1 MPYVPIKGR
10 RLLLLAAA
18 SAALSLVPLAL
29 LVLLWEE
36 WTWEVETFEL
46 LRGLELFWSI
56 SVYSL
61 ASLIP
66 VCAIAP
72 FAVVQYMNGRY
83 VDTIERS
90 MSSFFKGVADGI
102 RSGMPIIKSIEVS
115 ARSIGGPLGREMLSV
130 VSAVELG
137 SSLEEALE
145 SLLRGVA
152 TPGLRRAANLLI
164 TAYRSGGRVADVL
177 DAAAEMYGM
186 IRSYEEERRASL
198 APYVWTVYIALAV
211 FLVIS
216 TVLITVFV
224 APLYKLRGTEF
235 FTPLPPP
242 LFKAM
247 FFIASLV
254 QAASGGLVAGK
265 IGKGTVKAG
274 LIHSLILMLTVIAY
288 FALLEVWL
296 EPALVPSLP

>member
-1 MPYVPIKGR
+1 MPYVPFKGR
-10 RLLLLAAA
+10 WLLLLTAV
-18 SAALSLVPLAL
+18 SVALSLVPLAL
-29 LVLLWEE
+29 LTVLWEE

-56 SVYSL
+56 SVYDL

-83 VDTIERS
+83 IDAIERS
-90 MSSFFKGVADGI
+90 MSSFFKGVADGV
-102 RSGMPIIKSIEVS
+102 RSGMPVVKSIEVS
-115 ARSIGGPLGREMLSV
+115 AKSIGGPLSKEMLGT

-145 SLLRGVA
+145 SMLSRVA
-152 TPGLRRAANLLI
+152 TPGLKRAANLLI

-177 DAAAEMYGM
+177 DAAAEMYEM
-186 IRSYEEERRASL
+186 VRSYEEERRASL
-198 APYVWTVYIALAV
+198 APYVWTVYVALAV
-211 FLVIS
+211 FLTIS
-216 TVLITVFV
+216 TILITVFV
-224 APLYKLRGTEF
+224 APLYKLQGTTF

-242 LFKAM
+242 LFKAV
-247 FFIASLV
+247 FFFASLV

-265 IGKGTVKAG
+265 MGKGTVKAG
-274 LIHSLILMLTVIAY
+274 LFHSLILMSVVVMY
-288 FALLEVWL
+288 FTLIEVWL
-296 EPALVPSLP
+296 EPVLILSLP